1 MVTGKSGKN
10 YRSHHIARKMGDEPN
25 EVEKKFDDAK
35 GEDSHSGGKITI
47 EKTPAGFK
55 STHEDTGEERDSP
68 DLQGALDHAKE
79 ALGSGD
85 DDMSASDNEPMSR
98 PSKPSGA
105 LSGLN
110 SLVG

>member
-1 MVTGKSGKN
+1 MAFGKTGKY
-10 YRSHHIARKMGDEPN
+10 YRSHHIARKMGDDPN

-35 GEDSHSGGKITI
+35 GEDGHDGGKVTI
-47 EKTPAGFK
+47 EKTPGGYK
-55 STHEDTGEERDSP
+55 STHEDTGEEREHP

-79 ALGSGD
+79 AMGSGD
-85 DDMSASDNEPMSR
+85 DDMFASDNEPMSK
-98 PSKPSGA
+98 PSKPSTA